1 MPSPDQQGED
11 LSMSEHDHDDD
22 FSPWVQERWHGF
34 GSPVGLAILLIGL
47 GGFLVLLAEAI
58 SLPLGLFR

>member
-1 MPSPDQQGED
+1 MN
-11 LSMSEHDHDDD
+11 HDDPD
-22 FSPWVQERWHGF
+22 DSPFAIFHWYSF

-58 SLPLGLFR
+58 SLPLSLFR

>member
-1 MPSPDQQGED
+1 MNDD
-11 LSMSEHDHDDD
+11 DHDAND
-22 FSPWVQERWHGF
+22 FWALSRWWGF

-58 SLPLGLFR
+58 AVPLSLFR

>member
-1 MPSPDQQGED
+1 MNDD
-11 LSMSEHDHDDD
+11 DHDE
-22 FSPWVQERWHGF
+22 SQRLLWALSRWWGF

-58 SLPLGLFR
+58 AVPLSLFR